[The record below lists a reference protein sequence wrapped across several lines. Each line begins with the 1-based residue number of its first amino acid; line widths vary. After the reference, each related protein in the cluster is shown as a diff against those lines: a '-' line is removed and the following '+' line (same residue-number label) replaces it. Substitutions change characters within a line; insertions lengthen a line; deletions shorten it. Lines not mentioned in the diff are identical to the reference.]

1 MGIRVVARRCR
12 TDIAGNPVIGL
23 VFRLSSALESVLM
36 RRLMLLFTLG
46 LALWLGGATLY
57 VSAQS
62 QYESV
67 TKDAV
72 FRASVELP
80 KGAAFVLLSEGF
92 TYYRWAN
99 TESCTSAD
107 VLVHGF
113 SVPSYIWDPT
123 YEFLASKGRCVVTL
137 DLYGRGFSD
146 NPDVAYTDQLFANQ
160 VLELLD
166 HLEIEKATLLGLSN
180 GGRVVSQLVG
190 FAPERVEQLIYVAS
204 SGFRDVSRA
213 TNVGVS
219 QAEIDAL
226 VARYPELPAGQLSD
240 FKDPTNF
247 QDWDEKYAELLVHK
261 GFARALISTRK
272 NHDSRELDII
282 HAALQASDIPVTTIW
297 GDSDTVVVY
306 AGFAEKLAR
315 LLPKR
320 VEHFVPESGHLPH
333 MENPAYFEALLKKQL
348 FAR

>member
-1 MGIRVVARRCR
+1 
-12 TDIAGNPVIGL
+12 
-23 VFRLSSALESVLM
+23 M
-36 RRLMLLFTLG
+36 RRVIPIFILG
-46 LALWLGGATLY
+46 LALVLGGAAPSVLADTE
-57 VSAQS
+57 
-62 QYESV
+62 YESV

-80 KGAAFVLLSEGF
+80 EGAAFVSLSEGF
-92 TYYRWAN
+92 TYYRAAN
-99 TESCTSAD
+99 LESCKTAD

-123 YEFLASKGRCVVTL
+123 YAFLAAKGRCVVTL

-146 NPDVAYTDQLFANQ
+146 NPDVAYTDELFAKQ

-166 HLEIEKATLLGLSN
+166 HLKIEQANLLGLSN
-180 GGRVVSQLVG
+180 GGRVVSQLAG
-190 FAPERVEQLIYVAS
+190 LAPERVEQLIYVAS
-204 SGFRDVSRA
+204 SGFRNVSRA
-213 TNVGVS
+213 ANVGVS
-219 QAEIDAL
+219 DAEIDAL

-247 QDWDEKYAELLVHK
+247 QDWDDRYAELLVHK

-272 NHDSRELDII
+272 NHDSGELDRI
-282 HAALQASDIPVTTIW
+282 HAELQASDIPVTTIW

-306 AGFAEKLAR
+306 AGFAEKLER

-320 VEHFVPESGHLPH
+320 VEHFVPDTGHLPH
-333 MENPAYFEALLKKQL
+333 MENPAYFEALLTEQL
-348 FAR
+348 VAR